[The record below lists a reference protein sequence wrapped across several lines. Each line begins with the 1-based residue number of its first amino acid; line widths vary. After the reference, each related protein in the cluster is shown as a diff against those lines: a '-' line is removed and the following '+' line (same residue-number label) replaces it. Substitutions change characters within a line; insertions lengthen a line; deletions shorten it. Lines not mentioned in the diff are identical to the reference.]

1 MPLLE
6 FSAKQK
12 TILLAKGVNMPE
24 RQYYFLS
31 SGGQYA
37 GMTVKFQ

>member
-12 TILLAKGVNMPE
+12 TICSPGVNMPE

-37 GMTVKFQ
+37 GMAVKFL